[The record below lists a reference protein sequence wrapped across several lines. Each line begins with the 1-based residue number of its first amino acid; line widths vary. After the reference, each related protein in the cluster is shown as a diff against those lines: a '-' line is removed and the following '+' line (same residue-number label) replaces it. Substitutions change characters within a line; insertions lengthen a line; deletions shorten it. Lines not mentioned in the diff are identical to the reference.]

1 MKKLLLSAIAA
12 GSLFAG
18 NFINLQITN
27 DTLMTEGQINIVEG
41 QPFYARGGF
50 LLNSDKSNFYY
61 IGIKSEG
68 QAVGV
73 DLPLKFALILDF
85 AHTKDNSALPIGL
98 GASGYLQQFSIPV
111 FVRGEFEY
119 APKVLSF
126 DDADKFV
133 KFKAEIGTQFIENG
147 ELFVGY
153 RNISYDG
160 NYDNSLYGGIGF
172 SF

>member
-1 MKKLLLSAIAA
+1 MRKLLFSIITA

-27 DTLMTEGQINIVEG
+27 DTLMTEGQFNIAYE

-61 IGIKSEG
+61 VGIKSEG

-73 DLPLKFALILDF
+73 DLPLKFSLILDF
-85 AHTKDNSALPIGL
+85 AHTKNNSAIPIGI
-98 GASGYLQQFSIPV
+98 GASGYLQQVSIPV

-126 DDADKFV
+126 DDANKFV
-133 KFKAEIGTQFIENG
+133 KFKIEMGTQFIENG
-147 ELFVGY
+147 EVFVGY
-153 RNISYDG
+153 RNISFEN
-160 NYDNSLYGGIGF
+160 NYNSNVYGGIGF